1 MQWLVSYDW
10 AEFLRQRFVR
20 IPWTSIAYL
29 IDTQS
34 NLRDQLY
41 VSFDLLAGLHPT
53 VRDSI
58 AEQIVRGLLI
68 IIKQDKDIMRYAPL
82 FISNG

>member
-1 MQWLVSYDW
+1 M
-10 AEFLRQRFVR
+10 
-20 IPWTSIAYL
+20 SIAYL
-29 IDTQS
+29 IDIQP

-82 FISNG
+82 FICDA